1 MRTVP
6 HDQTLSLWREGYA
19 WMPNRR
25 HMLGVR
31 DFRASLLGQSV
42 ACVCGP
48 EAAQRFYDEA
58 YFQRQDAMPGPVQR
72 TLTGLDAVHSL
83 DGPPHRHRKDMFL
96 ALRDPAGVQALVDR
110 VLVEWEASI
119 RRWAGHERVVLFDEA
134 AQVLTRAVC
143 AWAGLPQDGNLVTSA
158 DLTALVDGFGTLG
171 PRHWRGRRARARAE
185 QRLEASVRRARAAP
199 ERRDDG
205 SMFARII
212 THREQD
218 GRLLEA
224 RTAAVEILNVLRP
237 TAAIA
242 WFVSFAAHALHRW
255 PACRARLQSD
265 DPAFAVAFAQEVRR
279 FYPFAP
285 FMGARAQQDVPW
297 DDDRIEPG
305 TLVLLDLFGHNHD
318 ENLWEKPWHFV
329 PERFLGHRP
338 GQFDLVPQGAGDPAT
353 GHRCPGED
361 IVVATLAALVPR
373 LARLEY
379 EVPDQDLAIPL
390 ARIPTRPRSGVVLDK
405 VRTR

>member
-42 ACVCGP
+42 ACVCGR

-83 DGPPHRHRKDMFL
+83 DGTPHRHRKGMFL
-96 ALRDPAGVQALVDR
+96 ALRDPAGVQALVDG

-134 AQVLTRAVC
+134 AQVLTRAVG
-143 AWAGLPQDGNLVTSA
+143 AWAGLPQDGHPVTGA
-158 DLTALVDGFGTLG
+158 DLTAIVDGFGTVG
-171 PRHWRGRRARARAE
+171 PRHWRGRRARTRAE
-185 QRLEASVRRARAAP
+185 QRLEATVRRARAAP
-199 ERRDDG
+199 EGHDDG
-205 SMFARII
+205 SMFTRIV

-218 GRLLEA
+218 GRLLDP

-242 WFVSFAAHALHRW
+242 WFVSFAAHALHRR
-255 PACRARLQSD
+255 PTLQTRLQSD
-265 DPAFAVAFAQEVRR
+265 DPAFAEAFAQEVRR

-285 FMGARAQQDVPW
+285 FIGARARQGVPW
-297 DDDRIEPG
+297 NDDRIEPG

-318 ENLWEKPWHFV
+318 EDMWEEPWHFA
-329 PERFLGHRP
+329 PDRFLDHRP
-338 GQFDLVPQGAGDPAT
+338 GQFDLVAQGAGDPAT

-361 IVVATLAALVPR
+361 IVVATLTALVPR
-373 LARLEY
+373 LARLNY
-379 EVPDQDLAIPL
+379 TVPDQDLAIPL
-390 ARIPTRPRSGVVLDK
+390 ARIPTRPRSGVVLEN
-405 VRTR
+405 VRPR